1 MLSSA
6 LHSTY
11 YGEVFSTFSLITL
24 ELLIFIVYLL
34 WVMVVILFFG
44 YGT

>member
-11 YGEVFSTFSLITL
+11 YGEVFSIFSLITL
-24 ELLIFIVYLL
+24 ELLVPIVYLL
-34 WVMVVILFFG
+34 WVIVFM
-44 YGT
+44 

>member
-6 LHSTY
+6 LHFTY

-24 ELLIFIVYLL
+24 ELLVPIVYLL
-34 WVMVVILFFG
+34 WVIVFM
-44 YGT
+44 